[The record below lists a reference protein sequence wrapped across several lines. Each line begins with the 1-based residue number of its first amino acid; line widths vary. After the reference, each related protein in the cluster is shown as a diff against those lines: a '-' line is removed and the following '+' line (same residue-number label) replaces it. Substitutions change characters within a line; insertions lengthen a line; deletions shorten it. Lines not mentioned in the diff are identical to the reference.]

1 MEFIFVCP
9 VTHQTFQT
17 DAFTIIEN
25 RGVRTDQNGAKQLD
39 AKVRVDIDCPFCAE
53 KLYTGPKSWYVRLKQ
68 VRDVGLSDTEPAG

>member
-25 RGVRTDQNGAKQLD
+25 RGVRTDPNGAKQLD

-53 KLYTGPKSWYVRLKQ
+53 KHIYRAEELVCPFEAS
-68 VRDVGLSDTEPAG
+68 S